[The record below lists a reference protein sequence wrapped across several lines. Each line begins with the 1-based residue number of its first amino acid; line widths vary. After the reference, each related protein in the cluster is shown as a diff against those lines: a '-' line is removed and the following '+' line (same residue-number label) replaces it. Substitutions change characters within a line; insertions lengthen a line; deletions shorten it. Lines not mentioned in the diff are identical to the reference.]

1 MSCQYGQPGWVL
13 KDASKLMS
21 WFSPT
26 FSGVFISAR
35 HGDAGDVATSPTLK
49 NRPLFGQKFSTF
61 GQSMQLHSRISE
73 VVSIFPRQ
81 YNGQINGKI
90 IAKTAKLIYGYFA
103 ILFCTWWQNRHCPW
117 VNWNHVVIPIAFIKF
132 GPTKTFIQVL
142 GKIRN
147 IWVN

>member
-1 MSCQYGQPGWVL
+1 
-13 KDASKLMS
+13 
-21 WFSPT
+21 
-26 FSGVFISAR
+26 VFISAR

-103 ILFCTWWQNRHCPW
+103 ILFCTWWQNRHCP
-117 VNWNHVVIPIAFIKF
+117 
-132 GPTKTFIQVL
+132 
-142 GKIRN
+142 
-147 IWVN
+147 